1 MVLQWP
7 HISRRQALLI
17 AGGLAGVGI
26 GVLALGYSLV
36 VSDECVDLQP
46 SRLELLQI
54 GKLQKRVR
62 AHAADSARPLDV
74 SGEELS
80 FLVGD
85 YLDYPVRV
93 SVVDSKL
100 LALITL
106 VQSPGCINVAFEGD
120 VRVLEGVAEITVDKL
135 ALGGLGLTRF
145 VSGETYVLHPEDV
158 PVNGVSELLSRV
170 EFLEVGQGQVRLSV
184 RDIQEL
190 LR

>member
-7 HISRRQALLI
+7 HISRRRALLI
-17 AGGLAGVGI
+17 AGGFAGVGM
-26 GVLALGYSLV
+26 GLLALGYGLA
-36 VSDECVDLQP
+36 VSDACVDLQP
-46 SRLELLQI
+46 SQLELVEI

-62 AHAADSARPLDV
+62 AHAADSAQPMDL

-93 SVVDSKL
+93 SVKDSKL
-100 LALITL
+100 LALVTL

-120 VRVLEGVAEITVDKL
+120 VKVVDGVAEITVDKL

-158 PVNGVSELLSRV
+158 PVEGGPELLSRV
-170 EFLEVGQGQVRLSV
+170 ELLEVHHENVRLSV